1 MCVFPSFFE
10 VQTLPLEPRASLA
23 GYTVPDWSSVPD
35 CPYGLEIV
43 KNGVVLGEKDLSQQ
57 PFFLIGR
64 VR

>member
-1 MCVFPSFFE
+1 M
-10 VQTLPLEPRASLA
+10 QTLPLEQRASLA

-64 VR
+64 VC